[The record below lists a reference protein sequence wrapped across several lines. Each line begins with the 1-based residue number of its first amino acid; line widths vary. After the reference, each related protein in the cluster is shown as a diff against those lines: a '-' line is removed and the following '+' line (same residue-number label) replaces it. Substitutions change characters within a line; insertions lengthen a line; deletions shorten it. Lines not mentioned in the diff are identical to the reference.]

1 MKRDA
6 QWIAEATGGRVV
18 REGNGE
24 FERATID
31 SREAGEGTLFV
42 GLPGATADG
51 GLPPSFFGAA
61 ASFRASMR
69 FGVMVQLSRL
79 PFSME
84 FAAMRQMLKRNVSR

>member
-6 QWIAEATGGRVV
+6 HWIAEATGGRVV
-18 REGNGE
+18 REGGGSA

-51 GLPPSFFGAA
+51 GT
-61 ASFRASMR
+61 
-69 FGVMVQLSRL
+69 
-79 PFSME
+79 
-84 FAAMRQMLKRNVSR
+84 